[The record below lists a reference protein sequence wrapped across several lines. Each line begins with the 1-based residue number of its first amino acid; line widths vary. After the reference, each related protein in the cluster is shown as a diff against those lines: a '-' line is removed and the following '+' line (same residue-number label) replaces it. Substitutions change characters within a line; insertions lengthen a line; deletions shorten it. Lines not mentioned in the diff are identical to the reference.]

1 MGVSDLAAAERFY
14 GEVIGLDL
22 LDERPF
28 ALVHDTS
35 EAQLRITAVDA
46 VRAAGY
52 TVLGWI
58 VTDLEAEMDRLAAAG
73 VTFNRYDDMG
83 QDARGIWTRTRWRPC
98 GLVPG
103 SGRQH
108 PLSAVLTNSRPR
120 IHAVP
125 GGGVVSRCA
134 GRMVVTPVRV

>member
-1 MGVSDLAAAERFY
+1 MFRHTKQVAFVGVSDLAAAERFY

-83 QDARGIWTRTRWRPC
+83 QDARGIWT
-98 GLVPG
+98 
-103 SGRQH
+103 
-108 PLSAVLTNSRPR
+108 A
-120 IHAVP
+120 P
-125 GGGVVSRCA
+125 GGA
-134 GRMVVTPVRV
+134 RVAWFQDPDGNILSLQS

>member
-1 MGVSDLAAAERFY
+1 MFRHTKQVAFVGVSDLEAAERFY

-83 QDARGIWTRTRWRPC
+83 QDARGIWT
-98 GLVPG
+98 
-103 SGRQH
+103 
-108 PLSAVLTNSRPR
+108 A
-120 IHAVP
+120 P
-125 GGGVVSRCA
+125 GGA
-134 GRMVVTPVRV
+134 RVAWFQDPDGNILSLQS

>member
-1 MGVSDLAAAERFY
+1 VTAALRRVSCRGKADDVFRHTKQVAFVGVSDLAAAERFY

-83 QDARGIWTRTRWRPC
+83 QDARGIWT
-98 GLVPG
+98 
-103 SGRQH
+103 
-108 PLSAVLTNSRPR
+108 A
-120 IHAVP
+120 P
-125 GGGVVSRCA
+125 GGA
-134 GRMVVTPVRV
+134 RVAWFQDPDGNILSLQS